1 MPLSDSH
8 LAVPKAFSI
17 GVCFSLFPVLTCSH
31 FHKSRQIKSP
41 FKANYVESLKLFLGH
56 FSICAVSFLGSLL
69 DLCVQH
75 RFKIMNAKQN
85 RAPFTR
91 KMHTSWAKI
100 IGKVTCSRLWLQRS
114 STVHALV
121 EIITK
126 LQAKRSHL
134 AAQAMSRK
142 HVAIL
147 VLNNLLNI
155 KVMFIG
161 KQPILHTFSLEPKN
175 EVDRSI
181 ICTSLT

>member
-1 MPLSDSH
+1 MPLLGMRDQDPPVTLVCLERERNELEQRESCVLAMPLSDSH

-91 KMHTSWAKI
+91 KMHTS
-100 IGKVTCSRLWLQRS
+100 
-114 STVHALV
+114 
-121 EIITK
+121 
-126 LQAKRSHL
+126 
-134 AAQAMSRK
+134 
-142 HVAIL
+142 
-147 VLNNLLNI
+147 
-155 KVMFIG
+155 
-161 KQPILHTFSLEPKN
+161 
-175 EVDRSI
+175 
-181 ICTSLT
+181 

>member
-1 MPLSDSH
+1 MLFWTLGTGLVFFTGVIISPALGVGFFCRFPVWLWCVWNGREMSRSRERVVCLQCSH

-126 LQAKRSHL
+126 
-134 AAQAMSRK
+134 
-142 HVAIL
+142 
-147 VLNNLLNI
+147 
-155 KVMFIG
+155 
-161 KQPILHTFSLEPKN
+161 
-175 EVDRSI
+175 
-181 ICTSLT
+181 TSS

>member
-1 MPLSDSH
+1 MLVQKVLPRMPARLDTPHPPDGVHTSNSFWPRATPHPVTLVCLERERNESEQRESCVLAMPLSDNH

-91 KMHTSWAKI
+91 KMHTS
-100 IGKVTCSRLWLQRS
+100 
-114 STVHALV
+114 
-121 EIITK
+121 
-126 LQAKRSHL
+126 
-134 AAQAMSRK
+134 
-142 HVAIL
+142 
-147 VLNNLLNI
+147 
-155 KVMFIG
+155 
-161 KQPILHTFSLEPKN
+161 
-175 EVDRSI
+175 
-181 ICTSLT
+181 